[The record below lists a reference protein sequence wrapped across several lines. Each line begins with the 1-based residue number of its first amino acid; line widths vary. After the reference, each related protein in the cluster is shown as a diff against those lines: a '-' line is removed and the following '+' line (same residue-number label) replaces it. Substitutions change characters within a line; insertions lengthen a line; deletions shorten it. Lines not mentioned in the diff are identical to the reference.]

1 MGQYLKAENLKLKRT
16 FTRKLILIL
25 PLATLLL
32 TWFLSFNWYQVNAFN
47 WWYVLMM
54 PGYIAL
60 ISTLSD
66 QKEAKK
72 LGYRGVLVL
81 PVSLKKIWIAKV
93 LNLILYAA
101 LSCLILLIG
110 ILMGC
115 FTVPEPLPLG
125 AACLGMLLIFA
136 TSLWQI
142 PFCLFLS
149 RKIGMVGTI
158 LIQVVAGFLLGV
170 LLAIKSIWW
179 LCPYSWTMRIITP
192 VLGILPN
199 GTLAPTGDPLLN
211 SSSIPVGIALSILLF
226 IILMIATTG
235 WFQKQ
240 EAK

>member
-1 MGQYLKAENLKLKRT
+1 MEQYLKAENLKFKRT
-16 FTRKLILIL
+16 FTRKLILII
-25 PLATLLL
+25 PLATLFL

-47 WWYVLMM
+47 WWYVLLM

-60 ISTLSD
+60 ISALSD
-66 QKEAKK
+66 QKEAKRM
-72 LGYRGVLVL
+72 GYCGVLAL

-110 ILMGC
+110 ILLGS
-115 FTVPEPLPLG
+115 FTVPNPLTSG
-125 AACLGMLLIFA
+125 GACLGMFVIFL

-158 LIQVVAGFLLGV
+158 LIQVAAGFLLGV
-170 LLAIKSIWW
+170 LLATKSIWW
-179 LCPYSWTMRIITP
+179 LYPYSWTMRIMTP

-199 GTLAPTGDPLLN
+199 GTIAQSGAPLLN

-226 IILMIATTG
+226 IILLIATTS

-240 EAK
+240 EAR